1 VSAERPATGAGAAPE
16 RPPASFSLL
25 CASLAAQVQVALGL
39 LANPITGKTERD
51 LAAAKHGIDLLD
63 VLAAKTKGNLDPGE
77 EGLLGHVLFDL
88 RMAYVEAT
96 RGPTPPA
103 R

>member
-1 VSAERPATGAGAAPE
+1 MSGEAPPPGPAPA

-39 LANPITGKTERD
+39 LPNPVTKKTERD
-51 LAAAKHGIDLLD
+51 LVAAKHGIDLLD
-63 VLAAKTKGNLDPGE
+63 MLASKTKGNLDAAE

-96 RGPTPPA
+96 RGGSRAP
-103 R
+103 